1 MFSLL
6 FSKENTGRVFYLKV
20 CGIRS
25 GSGTIVWGAP
35 IEYKPAKRF
44 VDSLNERVL
53 PEEEL
58 LDVVLDF
65 LVENMD
71 ELCLPAN

>member
-6 FSKENTGRVFYLKV
+6 FSKENGRVFYLKV
-20 CGIRS
+20 CGIRN
-25 GSGTIVWGAP
+25 GSSTIVWGAP

-58 LDVVLDF
+58 IDVVLDF

-71 ELCLPAN
+71 EVCLPMN